1 MGNDRGRYA
10 IAFALRRARKIV
22 RGLEAGLTE
31 DERYAVADHAVAQL
45 KERADPWRLNEEAP
59 RSRHRHD
66 RFFELDGRHPPTPP
80 PSLPF
85 LSPGLPGRGLSFGR
99 PARFEKPVLFFGGK
113 EWATPSRRRIIQ
125 PPGNS
130 QWPDG

>member
-1 MGNDRGRYA
+1 M
-10 IAFALRRARKIV
+10 
-22 RGLEAGLTE
+22 
-31 DERYAVADHAVAQL
+31 AV
-45 KERADPWRLNEEAP
+45 
-59 RSRHRHD
+59 RSRGAGGEASINMTD
-66 RFFELDGRHPPTPP
+66 LKLDGRHPPTPP

-113 EWATPSRRRIIQ
+113 EGATPSRRRIIR

-130 QWPDG
+130 RWPYGE